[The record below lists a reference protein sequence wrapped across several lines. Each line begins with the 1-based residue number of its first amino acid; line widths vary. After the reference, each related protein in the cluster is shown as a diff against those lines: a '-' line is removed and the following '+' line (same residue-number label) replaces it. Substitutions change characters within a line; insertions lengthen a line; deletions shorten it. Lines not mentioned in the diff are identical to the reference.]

1 MADLGAIARLLI
13 VAGLVLVGVGL
24 ALLLIGRIPGFGW
37 LGRLPGDITIR
48 RGPVTIFA
56 PIVTSLLLSLA
67 LTLILNLIFRR

>member
-1 MADLGAIARLLI
+1 VADLSAIARLLI
-13 VAGLVLVGVGL
+13 VAGLVLAGVGVL
-24 ALLLIGRIPGFGW
+24 VLLVGRIPGLGW

>member
-1 MADLGAIARLLI
+1 VLDLAAIARLLI
-13 VAGLVLVGVGL
+13 VAGLVLAGVGVL
-24 ALLLIGRIPGFGW
+24 LLLIGRVPGLGW

>member
-1 MADLGAIARLLI
+1 MVDLAAIARLLI
-13 VAGLVLVGVGL
+13 VAGLLLAGVGV
-24 ALLLIGRIPGFGW
+24 ALLLVGRVPGLGW
-37 LGRLPGDITIR
+37 LDRLPGDITIR